1 VNVLFVAGVIPFYL
15 PENFNEGGM
24 TMGCIK
30 EDTTRKMR
38 GLKCRECGAYYPLEA
53 LHVCEFCFG
62 PLEVD
67 YYYDYL
73 RTIVSRQSI
82 ESGPPSLWRYKD
94 LLPVEGENLVNLGAG
109 FTPLIK
115 AERLGKRLGLRNLF
129 IKNDTANPTWSFK
142 DRVVSVA
149 VTKAIEFGFDTVAC
163 ASTGNLGNSVAAH
176 AAHTGLRCF
185 IFIPADLELG
195 KVIGSLIYNPT
206 LVAVKGNYDEVNRLC
221 AEIASTMGWGFV
233 NINLRPYYAEG
244 SKTLGFEV
252 VEQLG
257 WKAPDHIVVPMASG
271 SLLTKVWKAL
281 KELHRLGL
289 IDELHTKVHG
299 AQPEGCSPIV
309 RAFKENA
316 EFVRP
321 VKPNTIVK
329 SLAIGNPADGIY
341 ALQAMRESGG
351 VAEAVTDD
359 EVIEGI
365 KLLAETEGI
374 FTETAGGVT
383 VAVLKKLVE
392 QGIIDSDETVVALI
406 TGCGLKTQEAVSD
419 RIAQPIVIEPN
430 LRAFQERFASLTA
443 ATR

>member
-1 VNVLFVAGVIPFYL
+1 
-15 PENFNEGGM
+15 
-24 TMGCIK
+24 MGCS
-30 EDTTRKMR
+30 DGCQTTKKLL
-38 GLKCRECGAYYPLEA
+38 GLRCRECGTRYPLDA

-62 PLEVD
+62 PLEVE
-67 YYYDYL
+67 YNYDYL
-73 RTIVSRQSI
+73 STIVSRKRI
-82 ESGPPSLWRYKD
+82 ESGPPNLWRYID
-94 LLPVEGENLVNLGAG
+94 LLPVEEALVESGAG
-109 FTPLIK
+109 FTPLLK
-115 AERLGKRLGLRNLF
+115 AERLGERLGLRNLF

-149 VTKAIEFGFDTVAC
+149 VTKALEFGFDTVAC

-176 AAHTGLRCF
+176 AARTGLRCF
-185 IFIPADLELG
+185 IFIPADLEVG
-195 KVIGSLIYNPT
+195 KVVGSLVYNPT
-206 LVAVKGNYDEVNRLC
+206 LVAIRGNYDEVNRLC
-221 AEIASTMGWGFV
+221 AEIASTLRWGFV

-257 WKAPDHIVVPMASG
+257 WRAPNHIVVPMASG

-289 IDELHTKVHG
+289 IDEVTTKVHG
-299 AQPEGCSPIV
+299 AQAEGCSPIV

-321 VKPNTIVK
+321 VKPNTIAK

-351 VAEAVTDD
+351 VAEAVTDE

-383 VAVLKKLVE
+383 IGVLKKLVE
-392 QGIIDSDETVVALI
+392 QGIIGSDEVVVALI
-406 TGCGLKTQEAVSD
+406 TGCGLKTQEVLTD
-419 RIAQPIVIEPN
+419 HIAQPIVIEPS
-430 LRAFQERFASLTA
+430 LKAFQAQFAELMA
-443 ATR
+443 LK